1 MSTANEKGKIESL
14 RIEAEALLENHPEG
28 LNFGSIRRYLLEK
41 EFNKNTIGAQIPE
54 LSKKLPD
61 IFYQPAR
68 GIYRLTK
75 FREGGDI
82 EEIKQVVKSE
92 RKALEKDYYEPFVIF
107 ITEEIYGLEE
117 CTKAMRL
124 GGASNK
130 LKYATPDVIG
140 IFESKR
146 TDVFKFPLEF
156 VSAEIKA
163 PNGDPA
169 IVGLGQAC
177 AYKLFSHKSYLVVPK
192 LPDEMERIESLCILF
207 GLGLVFINPAKDPT
221 KDDPGEIFEL
231 KVRAQKTEPDYYWL
245 NKLIHENDEIRKFL
259 A

>member
-1 MSTANEKGKIESL
+1 MKKEKVSVKIEESAN
-14 RIEAEALLENHPEG
+14 RILEEYSNG
-28 LNFGSIRRYLLEK
+28 LSFTELK
-41 EFNKNTIGAQIPE
+41 NKISSERSDLGISTIHTQIPF
-54 LSKKLPD
+54 LPKNNPETY
-61 IFYQPAR
+61 YQPAR

-75 FREGGDI
+75 FKEDGEV
-82 EEIKQVVKSE
+82 EELKPTVKSE
-92 RKALEKDYYEPFVIF
+92 KKTLEKDYYELFVKF

-117 CTKAMRL
+117 CTKAMSL

-146 TDVFKFPLEF
+146 TDVFTFPPEF

-169 IVGLGQAC
+169 IVGIGQAC

-207 GLGLVFINPAKDPT
+207 GLGLVFINPTKDPN

-245 NKLIHENDEIRKFL
+245 NKMIHENDEIRKFL